1 MKICPVCRKGNL
13 KNNFHFEKERKPT
26 YYAQCNNPKCKNK
39 SKEIVTSFTEILKR
53 V

>member
-26 YYAQCNNPKCKNK
+26 YYAQCNNPKCKVKN
-39 SKEIVTSFTEILKR
+39 KEIPMDFDEILKR